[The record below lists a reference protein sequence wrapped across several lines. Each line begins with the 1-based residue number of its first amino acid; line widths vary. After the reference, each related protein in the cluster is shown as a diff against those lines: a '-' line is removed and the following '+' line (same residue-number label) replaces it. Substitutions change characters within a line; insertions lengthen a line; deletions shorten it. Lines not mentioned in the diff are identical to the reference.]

1 MIMEQAVIFDMD
13 GVLVDTV
20 SLNWRAINQTLEPYG
35 IHVNDEELYRYVG
48 RPLKDQLAQLSQE
61 YGVELDYDYI
71 ESNSTQI
78 KKELMKNLAP
88 KPGVVEL
95 LEKLKENHIPIAV
108 ATSNSREVTIERLT
122 TSGILH
128 YFDILVTED
137 DVTRHKPDPEV
148 FEKAA
153 QEMGVLSVNCLVFED
168 APSGLVAAKSANM
181 KCIAV
186 ETPFVRAEDIQM
198 ADKIVSS
205 LVQVDVSVIGEVLAA
220 IQSPEIMH

>member
-1 MIMEQAVIFDMD
+1 MEQAVIFDMD

-20 SLNWRAINQTLEPYG
+20 TLNWRAINQALESYG
-35 IHVNDEELYRYVG
+35 IHVNDDELYKYVG
-48 RPLKDQLAQLSQE
+48 KSLKDQVSQLSQE
-61 YGVELDYDYI
+61 YGVDLNYDDI
-71 ESNSTQI
+71 ESNSSSI

-95 LEKLKENHIPIAV
+95 LESLKENQVQIAV
-108 ATSNSREVTIERLT
+108 ATSNSREVTLERLK

-137 DVTRHKPDPEV
+137 DVMHHKPDPEV

-153 QEMGVLSVNCLVFED
+153 QEMGVLSVNCVVFED
-168 APSGLVAAKSANM
+168 APSGVLAAKSANM

-186 ETPFVRAEDIQM
+186 ETPHVKGEDILM

-205 LVQVDVSVIGEVLAA
+205 LTQVDVSVIGEVLSAS
-220 IQSPEIMH
+220 QSPEIMR